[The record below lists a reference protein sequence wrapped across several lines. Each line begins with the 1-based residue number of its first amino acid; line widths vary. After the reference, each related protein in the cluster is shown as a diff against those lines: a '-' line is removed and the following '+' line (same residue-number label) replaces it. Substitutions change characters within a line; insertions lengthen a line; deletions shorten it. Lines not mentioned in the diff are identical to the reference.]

1 MSSTS
6 KIVDRKVVLCNVL
19 CLVVN
24 KLSHTPLKTL
34 RMVLSDFYSA
44 DKLASAKILLME
56 DTDTL
61 NLATKRPY
69 IPLRRDGDGRLAR
82 EVDDILSL
90 LTFMMNRKR

>member
-1 MSSTS
+1 
-6 KIVDRKVVLCNVL
+6 
-19 CLVVN
+19 
-24 KLSHTPLKTL
+24 
-34 RMVLSDFYSA
+34 
-44 DKLASAKILLME
+44 ME